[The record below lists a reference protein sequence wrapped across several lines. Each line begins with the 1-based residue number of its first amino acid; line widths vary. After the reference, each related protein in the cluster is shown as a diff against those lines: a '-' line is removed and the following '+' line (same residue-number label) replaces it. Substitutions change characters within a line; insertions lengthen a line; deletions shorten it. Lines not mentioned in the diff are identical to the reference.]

1 MFCDVD
7 LGTFNIDVAQ
17 IESLITERTVGIMPV
32 HLFGLAADMDP
43 IMAIAKKH
51 DLWVIEDA
59 ACGFGATYGGRHVG
73 NFGDAGAFSFHPR
86 KAITTGEG
94 GMVTT
99 ANDDLA
105 TKVQQLRDHAR

>member
-51 DLWVIEDA
+51 DLW
-59 ACGFGATYGGRHVG
+59 
-73 NFGDAGAFSFHPR
+73 GD
-86 KAITTGEG
+86 
-94 GMVTT
+94 
-99 ANDDLA
+99 
-105 TKVQQLRDHAR
+105 